1 MEMLMKIKVKYL
13 GPVALVVKK
22 KEEELEVSS
31 RASIHELLR
40 KLSILYGK
48 DFESE
53 VLEDDGENIRNGMA
67 ITVNGKVIG
76 QLDGMRTRLKM
87 GDTIA
92 LLPLFLGGG

>member
-1 MEMLMKIKVKYL
+1 MKLKVKYL
-13 GPVALVVKK
+13 GPVAFIVKK

-31 RASIHELLR
+31 EASIHELLR
-40 KLSILYGK
+40 KLSSLYGK
-48 DFESE
+48 EFESE
-53 VLEDDGENIRNGMA
+53 VLQDNGENIRNGMA
-67 ITVNGKVIG
+67 ITVNEKVIG